1 MMVRKFL
8 YASVSAA
15 FLAAC
20 VAASGGASAA
30 ENAGA
35 AAAKEAYRALA
46 AGQPQAAVTGF
57 SLAIESRGL
66 EPEVLANALLNRAL
80 ALQQLGRHEE
90 AVGDYTAALRLD
102 AMSAK
107 LRAMA
112 LYNRGLSQQ
121 KLGRPALAIEDYTS
135 ALFLDS
141 GLSYAYY
148 GRGNVLRDSGQYLF
162 ALSDYEKALRY
173 KHPDAARVHFGEA
186 LTYEA
191 LKRPDQARA
200 ALELA
205 LAANPQFA
213 PARQK
218 LAALVAVPARDA
230 ALQDADPMPTGSI
243 SGTGLVVRKEQLPKP
258 VPPSLELAAVEE
270 PVLPKRK
277 LITDRIP
284 AEESA
289 TIVAKPKPA
298 AKPAPV
304 EEKIV
309 AVELLPETVTEEV
322 PQAAA
327 VVGPPANGWSVQVAS
342 ANSEN
347 GAWSAWKKMQSRHAM
362 LAEAKPVVV
371 KADLG
376 TKGIFYRVRLSGYA
390 DRSAAKDACAKLK
403 ANGVAC
409 FVSKLNS

>member
-1 MMVRKFL
+1 MMVRQFL
-8 YASVSAA
+8 FASVSAA

-20 VAASGGASAA
+20 VAASGGAAAA
-30 ENAGA
+30 ESTGA

-46 AGQPQAAVTGF
+46 AGQPQAAIAGF
-57 SLAIESRGL
+57 SVAIESRDL
-66 EPEVLANALLNRAL
+66 APEVLANALLNRAL
-80 ALQQLGRHEE
+80 AYQQLGKHDE
-90 AVGDYTAALRLD
+90 AVDDYTAALRLD

-121 KLGRPALAIEDYTS
+121 KLQRPALAIEDYTG

-141 GLSYAYY
+141 AMSHAYY

-200 ALELA
+200 ALDLA
-205 LAANPQFA
+205 LAANPQFEPARKKLAELGSA
-213 PARQK
+213 PAQ
-218 LAALVAVPARDA
+218 DI
-230 ALQDADPMPTGSI
+230 ALQQADPMPTGSI
-243 SGTGLVVRKEQLPKP
+243 SGIGLVVHKEKLPKP
-258 VPPSLELAAVEE
+258 VPPSVELAGAEE

-277 LITDRIP
+277 IITDRIP
-284 AEESA
+284 AEE
-289 TIVAKPKPA
+289 TVAAVPKPTPP
-298 AKPAPV
+298 KPAPV
-304 EEKIV
+304 EERIV
-309 AVELLPETVTEEV
+309 AIEPLPEVTTEEA

-327 VVGPPANGWSVQVAS
+327 VGEPPANGWSVQIAS
-342 ANSEN
+342 ANSED
-347 GAWSAWKKMQSRHAM
+347 GAWSAWKKMLSRHA
-362 LAEAKPVVV
+362 LLTDAQPVVV
-371 KADLG
+371 RADLG
-376 TKGIFYRVRLSGYA
+376 SKGIFYRVRLSGFA
-390 DRSAAKDACAKLK
+390 DKNAAKDTCMKLK
-403 ANGVAC
+403 SKGVAC

>member
-8 YASVSAA
+8 YAFVSAA

-20 VAASGGASAA
+20 VAVSGGVSAA
-30 ENAGA
+30 ENTGA

-46 AGQPQAAVTGF
+46 AGQPQAAVAGF

-80 ALQQLGRHEE
+80 ALQQLDRHEE
-90 AVGDYTAALRLD
+90 AVDDYTAALRLD

-107 LRAMA
+107 LRAVA

-148 GRGNVLRDSGQYLF
+148 GRGNALRDSGQYLF

-173 KHPDAARVHFGEA
+173 KHPDVARVHYGEA

-191 LKRPDQARA
+191 LKRPEQTRL

-205 LAANPQFA
+205 LAANPQFG

-218 LAALVAVPARDA
+218 LAALATVSAP
-230 ALQDADPMPTGSI
+230 DADLQNADLMPTGSI
-243 SGTGLVVRKEQLPKP
+243 SGMNLVVRKEQLPKP
-258 VPPSLELAAVEE
+258 VPPSLEMASVGE
-270 PVLPKRK
+270 PVLSKRK
-277 LITDRIP
+277 LFTDRIP

-289 TIVAKPKPA
+289 VAA
-298 AKPAPV
+298 AKPIANQASV

-309 AVELLPETVTEEV
+309 AIELLPETATGDAS
-322 PQAAA
+322 QIAA
-327 VVGPPANGWSVQVAS
+327 VAKPSANGWSVQVAS
-342 ANSEN
+342 AISEE
-347 GAWSAWKKMQSRHAM
+347 GAWSTWRKLQLRNAM
-362 LAEAKPVVV
+362 LVEAKPVVV
-371 KADLG
+371 RADLG
-376 TKGIFYRVRLSGYA
+376 TKGIFYRVRLSGFA
-390 DRSAAKDACAKLK
+390 DKGAAKDACLRLK
-403 ANGVAC
+403 ASGVAC

>member
-15 FLAAC
+15 FFAAC

-80 ALQQLGRHEE
+80 GYQQLGRHEE

-191 LKRPDQARA
+191 LKRPDQART

-218 LAALVAVPARDA
+218 LAALAAVPAQDA

-270 PVLPKRK
+270 PVLPKHK

-289 TIVAKPKPA
+289 TVVAKPSPPPSRPRSKKDRRRRA
-298 AKPAPV
+298 SARNRHRGSA
-304 EEKIV
+304 
-309 AVELLPETVTEEV
+309 T
-322 PQAAA
+322 AAA

-376 TKGIFYRVRLSGYA
+376 TRDLLRVRLSGYA
-390 DRSAAKDACAKLK
+390 DRSAARMPAPSSRPMALP
-403 ANGVAC
+403 A
-409 FVSKLNS
+409 L

>member
-1 MMVRKFL
+1 MIVRKLLF
-8 YASVSAA
+8 ASVSAA

-46 AGQPQAAVTGF
+46 AGQPQAAIAGF
-57 SLAIESRGL
+57 SLAIESNGL

-80 ALQQLGRHEE
+80 AYQQLGEHGH
-90 AVGDYTAALRLD
+90 AVDDYTAALRLD

-121 KLGRPALAIEDYTS
+121 RLQRPALAIEDYTG

-141 GLSYAYY
+141 TMSHAYY
-148 GRGNVLRDSGQYLF
+148 GRGNALRDSGQFLF

-173 KHPDAARVHFGEA
+173 KHPDAARVHYGEA
-186 LTYEA
+186 LAYEA
-191 LKRPDQARA
+191 LRRPDQARA
-200 ALELA
+200 ALALA
-205 LAANPQFA
+205 LAANPEFT
-213 PARQK
+213 PARAK
-218 LAALVAVPARDA
+218 LAALEAMPV
-230 ALQDADPMPTGSI
+230 QDMAMLGADPMPTGSI
-243 SGTGLVVRKEQLPKP
+243 SGSGLVVRREQLPKA
-258 VPPSLELAAVEE
+258 VAPSLELAGAEE
-270 PVLPKRK
+270 QALPKRK
-277 LITDRIP
+277 LIIDRIAP
-284 AEESA
+284 EEPVATALPKHAE
-289 TIVAKPKPA
+289 A
-298 AKPAPV
+298 ALV
-304 EEKIV
+304 EEKII
-309 AVELLPETVTEEV
+309 AIEPLPETVTEEA

-327 VVGPPANGWSVQVAS
+327 IVALPANGWSVQVAS
-342 ANSEN
+342 AVSED
-347 GAWSAWKKMQSRHAM
+347 GAWSAWKKMQSRHA
-362 LAEAKPVVV
+362 LLVRVKPVVV

-376 TKGIFYRVRLSGYA
+376 TKGIFYRVRLSGYP
-390 DRSAAKDACAKLK
+390 DKDAAKSACAKLK

>member
-15 FLAAC
+15 FLVAC

-30 ENAGA
+30 ENAAA

-46 AGQPQAAVTGF
+46 AGQPQAAVAGF
-57 SLAIESRGL
+57 SLAIESRDL
-66 EPEVLANALLNRAL
+66 EPEVLANALINRAL
-80 ALQQLGRHEE
+80 AYQQMNQHEE
-90 AVGDYTAALRLD
+90 AVNDYTAALRLD

-121 KLGRPALAIEDYTS
+121 KLDRPALAIEDYTS

-141 GLSYAYY
+141 SLSYAYY

-173 KHPDAARVHFGEA
+173 KHPDAARVHYGEA

-191 LKRPDQARA
+191 LKRPDRARA
-200 ALELA
+200 ALKLA

-218 LAALVAVPARDA
+218 FAALAAVPAQDTA
-230 ALQDADPMPTGSI
+230 MLDADPMPTGSI
-243 SGTGLVVRKEQLPKP
+243 SGTGLVVRKELLPKP
-258 VPPSLELAAVEE
+258 VPPSLELAGVEE
-270 PVLPKRK
+270 PVPPKRK

-289 TIVAKPKPA
+289 IAVIKPKPA
-298 AKPAPV
+298 AKQVPA

-309 AVELLPETVTEEV
+309 AIEPLPETVAEEA

-327 VVGPPANGWSVQVAS
+327 VVDSPANGWSVQVAS
-342 ANSEN
+342 ADSED
-347 GAWSAWKKMQSRHAM
+347 GAWSTWKKMQSRNAT

-371 KADLG
+371 RADLG
-376 TKGIFYRVRLSGYA
+376 TKGIFYRVRLSGFA
-390 DRSAAKDACAKLK
+390 DKNAAKVACVRLK
-403 ANGVAC
+403 AKGVAC

>member
-1 MMVRKFL
+1 MRVRQFV

-20 VAASGGASAA
+20 VAASGGAAAA
-30 ENAGA
+30 ETAGA
-35 AAAKEAYRALA
+35 AAAKQAYRALA
-46 AGQPQAAVTGF
+46 AGQPQAAIAGF
-57 SLAIESRGL
+57 SVAIESRDL
-66 EPEVLANALLNRAL
+66 APEVLANALLNRAL
-80 ALQQLGRHEE
+80 GYQQLGQHEE
-90 AVGDYTAALRLD
+90 AVDDYTAALRLD

-121 KLGRPALAIEDYTS
+121 KLQRPALAIEDYTS

-141 GLSYAYY
+141 GMSHAYY

-200 ALELA
+200 ALDLA
-205 LAANPQFA
+205 LAANPQFMPAQRKLSELASA
-213 PARQK
+213 PAQ
-218 LAALVAVPARDA
+218 DN
-230 ALQDADPMPTGSI
+230 ALQQADPMPTGSI
-243 SGTGLVVRKEQLPKP
+243 SGTDLVVRKEQLPKP
-258 VPPSLELAAVEE
+258 VSPSAELAGVEE
-270 PVLPKRK
+270 PVIPMRK
-277 LITDRIP
+277 IITDRIP
-284 AEESA
+284 AEEA
-289 TIVAKPKPA
+289 VTAVPKPRA

-304 EEKIV
+304 AERIV
-309 AVELLPETVTEEV
+309 AIEPLPDTTTEEA

-327 VVGPPANGWSVQVAS
+327 AGESPVNGWSVQIAS
-342 ANSEN
+342 ANSED
-347 GAWSAWKKMQSRHAM
+347 GAWSAWKKMRLRHTLLTDAQ
-362 LAEAKPVVV
+362 PVVV
-371 KADLG
+371 RADLG
-376 TKGIFYRVRLSGYA
+376 SKGIFYRVRLPGFA
-390 DRSAAKDACAKLK
+390 DLDAAKNTCMKLK
-403 ANGVAC
+403 SKGVAC

>member
-8 YASVSAA
+8 FASVSAA

-20 VAASGGASAA
+20 VAASGGAAAA
-30 ENAGA
+30 ENASA
-35 AAAKEAYRALA
+35 TAAKEAYRALA
-46 AGQPQAAVTGF
+46 AGQPQAAIAGF
-57 SLAIESRGL
+57 SLAIESRDL
-66 EPEVLANALLNRAL
+66 APEVLANALINRAL
-80 ALQQLGRHEE
+80 AYQQLGEHDE
-90 AVGDYTAALRLD
+90 AVDDYTAALRLD

-121 KLGRPALAIEDYTS
+121 KLQRPGLAIEDYTS

-141 GLSYAYY
+141 GLSHAYY
-148 GRGNVLRDSGQYLF
+148 GRGNVLRDGGQYLF

-173 KHPDAARVHFGEA
+173 KHPDAARVHYGEA

-213 PARQK
+213 PARTR
-218 LAALVAVPARDA
+218 LAALAAAPAQDI
-230 ALQDADPMPTGSI
+230 ALQEADPMPTGSI
-243 SGTGLVVRKEQLPKP
+243 SGTGLVVRKELLPKP
-258 VPPSLELAAVEE
+258 VPPSVELAGVEE

-277 LITDRIP
+277 IITDRIP
-284 AEESA
+284 AEE
-289 TIVAKPKPA
+289 TVAVVPRPKP

-309 AVELLPETVTEEV
+309 AVEPLPETVTEEA

-327 VVGPPANGWSVQVAS
+327 VVEPPANSWSVQIAS
-342 ANSEN
+342 ASSED
-347 GAWSAWKKMQSRHAM
+347 GAWSVWKKMQSRHAL
-362 LAEAKPVVV
+362 LAKAKPVVV

-376 TKGIFYRVRLSGYA
+376 TKGIFYRVRLSGFA
-390 DRSAAKDACAKLK
+390 DKDAAKDACAKLK
-403 ANGVAC
+403 VKGIAC

>member
-8 YASVSAA
+8 FASVSAA

-46 AGQPQAAVTGF
+46 TGQPQAAVAGF
-57 SLAIESRGL
+57 SLAIESGDL

-90 AVGDYTAALRLD
+90 AVDDYTAALRLD

-107 LRAMA
+107 LRATA

-121 KLGRPALAIEDYTS
+121 RLGRPALAIEDYTS

-141 GLSYAYY
+141 TMSHAYY

-191 LKRPDQARA
+191 LKRPEQARA

-205 LAANPQFA
+205 LAANPQFV
-213 PARQK
+213 PAQQK
-218 LAALVAVPARDA
+218 LTALAAVPGPDDV
-230 ALQDADPMPTGSI
+230 ALQDADPMPTASI

-258 VPPSLELAAVEE
+258 VPPSLELAGIEA
-270 PVLPKRK
+270 PVPPKRK
-277 LITDRIP
+277 LITDRIAP
-284 AEESA
+284 EES
-289 TIVAKPKPA
+289 VAAVMP
-298 AKPAPV
+298 KPAPV
-304 EEKIV
+304 AEKIV
-309 AVELLPETVTEEV
+309 AIEPLPETV
-322 PQAAA
+322 AAGVA
-327 VVGPPANGWSVQVAS
+327 SVESPAGGWSVQVAS
-342 ANSEN
+342 AVSED
-347 GAWSAWKKMQSRHAM
+347 GAWSAWRKMQLRHPL
-362 LAEAKPVVV
+362 LAGSKPLVV

-390 DRSAAKDACAKLK
+390 GKDAARNACAKLK
-403 ANGVAC
+403 AQGVAC